1 MGRTD
6 AGATPAAAAEA
17 RDGDERAWDLPAAL
31 LTAAVRSLSLDRAA
45 LFVEEVPGGSLVRR
59 ATHGLVRL
67 RTLARDRVPPDGP
80 WSAVLPV
87 EVGGRR
93 VGVLALARRHGAPLP
108 PADAALARRL
118 AAAVAALLER
128 DRLGDLLARADRLA
142 ALGTLAAGVAHE
154 IRNPLVSV
162 RTFVELLPERADD
175 EEFRT
180 GFRELALGEIARI
193 CALIDDLLAFARP
206 RPADLEPA
214 DLNALASQTVRLLD
228 AEARK
233 RGVAL
238 RLCTDEA
245 LPPVN
250 VDDRQVRQVL
260 TNVVL
265 NAIEACPPRG
275 RVEVRTA
282 CEQEGDARWCVVR
295 VADSGAGI
303 PPEQVA
309 RLFEPFF
316 TTKAEGSGLG
326 LFVASRIMAAH
337 GGRIDVEDGSA
348 GGAVFRLRFPLAP
361 SGGSDARAG

>member
-1 MGRTD
+1 VGR
-6 AGATPAAAAEA
+6 GREA
-17 RDGDERAWDLPAAL
+17 AWDLPAAL
-31 LTAAVRSLSLDRAA
+31 LTAAVGSLRLARAV
-45 LFVEEVPGGSLVRR
+45 LLVEEAPGGPFVRR
-59 ATHGLVRL
+59 AAHGLVRL
-67 RTLARDRVPPDGP
+67 RSLAPDGLPPDGP

-93 VGVLALARRHGAPLP
+93 VGILALARRHGAPLG
-108 PADAALARRL
+108 PADARLARRL
-118 AAAVAALLER
+118 AAAVAGLVER
-128 DRLGDLLARADRLA
+128 DRLRDLLARADRLS

-162 RTFVELLPERADD
+162 RTFIELLPERADD

-180 GFRELALGEIARI
+180 GFRELALAEIERI
-193 CALIDDLLAFARP
+193 CALINDLLAFARP

-214 DLNALASQTVRLLD
+214 DLNALASQTIRLLD

-233 RGVAL
+233 RGVVL
-238 RLCTDEA
+238 RLSTQDD
-245 LPPVN
+245 LPPVI

-303 PPEQVA
+303 MPEQVA

-316 TTKAEGSGLG
+316 TTKADGSGLG

-337 GGRIDVEDGSA
+337 GGQIDVEDGSA
-348 GGAVFRLRFPLAP
+348 GGAVFRLRFPLARA
-361 SGGSDARAG
+361 GGSDAPLP